1 MTELKTF
8 LARHPSFG
16 SWTESWEDAPLEF
29 HVSLSGELPPRAFVG
44 SVRALVL
51 QGEKILLVH
60 ASVPILNV
68 GGRCESGET
77 LQKALL
83 REVAEETGWRV
94 SPIAVIGF
102 IHARHLDEQRPN
114 WGRPAPDFVD
124 PLFAVE
130 ALSFDARLQKPDEH
144 PCEFIRICDAERF
157 GVHEFDRTF
166 LREALRKRPA
176 P

>member
-1 MTELKTF
+1 MSELTTF
-8 LARHPSFG
+8 LARYPPFG
-16 SWTESWEDAPLEF
+16 SWTESWEDVPLEF
-29 HVSLSGELPPRAFVG
+29 HVSLSSELPPQAFVG

-51 QGEKILLVH
+51 RGEKVLLVH

-77 LQKALL
+77 LQETLL

-102 IHARHLDEQRPN
+102 IHARHLDKQRPN

-130 ALSFDARLQKPDEH
+130 ALFDAGLQKPDEH
-144 PCEFIRICDAERF
+144 PCEFIPISDVERF

-166 LREALRKRPA
+166 LREALRKRLA